1 MPFPK
6 GLVYA
11 NFFAMLSKNTH
22 RFILWLLYL
31 NCFILTTASAQFELN
46 PHRNKVAIPFR
57 LVRNMVIIKLYINNK
72 GPFNFVMDTGVG
84 LMIITD
90 PSLIDTLKIPATHKL
105 KLRGF
110 GENDSYEAYASPTLD
125 IGITGLTSYGINAAV
140 LKKDQF
146 GLSNYAGMPI
156 HGLLGY
162 EFFNNLA
169 VKVDFGDSTITAYRP
184 QDTKRFAKGERIPI
198 TIEDHKPYLEAN
210 VGMPGGIVKKSK
222 LVVDLGAGHPLSL
235 ENISETAQLQKKCIH
250 ANLGIGFSGPINGF
264 ISRINEIELG
274 KYKIK
279 NIISSFPQDD
289 SLKKYVNVKRDG
301 NLGIGL
307 LKRFTVVFDYHGGA
321 IYLKPGPGFK
331 APFEQDMSGLE
342 YYADGDGFKRII
354 ISRVEP
360 GSAADKIGL
369 EKDDEIVSIN
379 FKLIA
384 NMSLEE
390 VDNLFK
396 SQDDRSLLLEVYH
409 DKKYDNVIMTLKRR
423 I

>member
-1 MPFPK
+1 MF
-6 GLVYA
+6 
-11 NFFAMLSKNTH
+11 SKNTH
-22 RFILWLLYL
+22 RFLLWLLYL
-31 NCFILTTASAQFELN
+31 NCFIFTTAYAQFDLE
-46 PHRNKVAIPFR
+46 PHRNKVSIPFR
-57 LVRNMVIIKLYINNK
+57 LVRNMVVVQLYINHK

-90 PSLIDTLKIPATHKL
+90 PSMIDTLKIPTSHRL

-110 GENDSYEAYASPTLD
+110 GENDSYEAFASQTLD
-125 IGITGLTSYGINAAV
+125 IGIPGLTSYGINAAV
-140 LKKDQF
+140 LTKDQF

-169 VKVDFGDSTITAYRP
+169 VKVNFSDSTLTAYRP

-198 TIEDHKPYLEAN
+198 TIEDHKPYLEAS
-210 VGMPGGIVKKSK
+210 VDMPGGIVKHSK

-235 ENISETAQLQKKCIH
+235 ENISDKANLEKKCIR
-250 ANLGIGFSGPINGF
+250 ANLGVGFSGPINGF
-264 ISRINEIELG
+264 ISRISGIELG
-274 KYKIK
+274 KYKIR
-279 NIISSFPQDD
+279 NVISSFPQDD
-289 SLKKYVNVKRDG
+289 SLRKYLNVKRDG

-307 LKRFTVVFDYHGGA
+307 LKKFTVVFDYHGGA
-321 IYLKPGPGFK
+321 IYLKPGPNFRE
-331 APFEQDMSGLE
+331 PFEQDMSGLE

-360 GSAADKIGL
+360 GSAGDKIGL

-379 FKLIA
+379 FKPIA
-384 NMSLEE
+384 NMTLEE

-409 DKKYDNVIMTLKRR
+409 DKKYDNVIITLKRR